1 MGFNEEMMN
10 TDGKLNMA
18 PKKGKKEP
26 KPEPRVLAGSK
37 DYDYY
42 DLGSSK
48 PLKGGN
54 SW

>member
-1 MGFNEEMMN
+1 MGFNEEMN
-10 TDGKLNMA
+10 KIREAEQA
-18 PKKGKKEP
+18 PTKGKKEP
-26 KPEPRVLAGSK
+26 KAEPRVLAGSK

>member
-1 MGFNEEMMN
+1 MGFKEEMMN
-10 TDGKLNMA
+10 QREAEMS